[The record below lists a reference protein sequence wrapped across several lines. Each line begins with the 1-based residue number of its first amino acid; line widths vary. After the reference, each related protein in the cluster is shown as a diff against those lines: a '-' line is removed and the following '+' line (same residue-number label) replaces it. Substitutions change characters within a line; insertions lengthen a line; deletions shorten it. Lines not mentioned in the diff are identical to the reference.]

1 MVLPLER
8 THPLLQR
15 HSGARGP
22 GQRGRTGSAD
32 PPDVREGQGAGSV
45 APRDHERVPLH
56 LAQARMH
63 HAEIRLDV
71 GIRERP
77 VQEQIP
83 VRDAS
88 RGIGRFGRADRL
100 TQVDILQD
108 GVRAGP
114 VRLEIQA
121 SRQIHASG
129 PHGEHE
135 ALDREPIPLERG
147 LDRLDV
153 SPRPVPH
160 GEPDGIEH
168 RHRGLA
174 PEPHLAVQ
182 GERRVPERLA
192 VAIDDDLVVEGQG
205 GDHVT
210 QRPVSR
216 AKTGHRH
223 VRDRGRRRAELP
235 MRGDPERIE
244 GHVIRER
251 SRRQDSL

>member
-1 MVLPLER
+1 
-8 THPLLQR
+8 
-15 HSGARGP
+15 
-22 GQRGRTGSAD
+22 
-32 PPDVREGQGAGSV
+32 
-45 APRDHERVPLH
+45 
-56 LAQARMH
+56 MH

-77 VQEQIP
+77 VQEQIS

-192 VAIDDDLVVEGQG
+192 VEQLDQLAIDPR
-205 GDHVT
+205 